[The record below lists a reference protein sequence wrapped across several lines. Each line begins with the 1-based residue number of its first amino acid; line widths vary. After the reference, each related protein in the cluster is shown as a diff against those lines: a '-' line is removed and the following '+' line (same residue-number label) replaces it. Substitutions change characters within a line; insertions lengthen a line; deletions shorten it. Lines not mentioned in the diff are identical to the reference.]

1 MYLKIHNKY
10 ELKYMGNID
19 ETSMWF
25 DLPSNTTINQKGAKM
40 SLILMK
46 LQIRDRKDLIQRSF
60 KSCGISINLD
70 GSEDNCIGD
79 YDSLLDRDNE
89 MIKNSDD
96 SIDENYEEY
105 AEEVDYEN
113 KWNIEVDQ
121 KKNQEEDNDED
132 SRN

>member
-1 MYLKIHNKY
+1 
-10 ELKYMGNID
+10 
-19 ETSMWF
+19 
-25 DLPSNTTINQKGAKM
+25 
-40 SLILMK
+40 MK

-121 KKNQEEDNDED
+121 KKNQEEDNDEGEGEEEDGDNYNYQD
-132 SRN
+132 SDDEEIRHRLKKLNKIYKK